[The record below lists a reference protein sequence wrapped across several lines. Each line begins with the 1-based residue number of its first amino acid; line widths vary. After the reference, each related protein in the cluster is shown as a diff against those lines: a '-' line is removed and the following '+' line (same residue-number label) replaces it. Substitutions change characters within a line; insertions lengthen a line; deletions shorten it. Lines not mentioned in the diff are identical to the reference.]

1 MNISRNLFL
10 LPRLSTLLCSKTFS
24 SSAWAW
30 SGHNK
35 WSKIKHKKSAN
46 DQARSKQVG
55 KISQGITMTVRTEGS
70 NPDMNIRLAT
80 LLEQA
85 RKNSIPKS
93 VIETAMKRGSGGGG
107 ADGNLMQALDYEAMH
122 PSGVGFIVE
131 TITDNRTRAA
141 ANIKHVLKKYGA
153 SLSNARFLFT
163 KKGKIEVNQPVDR
176 PSMELGNVL
185 DDAIEAG
192 AEDIVQRPKELTDE
206 EDEGQ
211 YVILTEPTSLNEVAQ
226 YFRSQK
232 YEIKDSR
239 MIYVPV
245 PDTAID
251 LQTNEQAKD
260 QMQNLID
267 ELYDIDDV
275 MYIHTSA
282 ANSHYLPLNN

>member
-1 MNISRNLFL
+1 MNLLRNLFSP
-10 LPRLSTLLCSKTFS
+10 PRLRTLACYKTFS

-35 WSKIKHKKSAN
+35 WSKIKHKKTAN

-55 KISQGITMTVRTEGS
+55 KISQGITMAVRTEGT

-107 ADGNLMQALDYEAMH
+107 ADGIIMQALDYEGMH

-131 TITDNRTRAA
+131 TITDNRSRAA
-141 ANIKHVLKKYGA
+141 ANIKHILKKHSA
-153 SLSNARFLFT
+153 SLSNAKFLFS
-163 KKGKIEVNQPVDR
+163 KKGKVEMNPPADR
-176 PSMELGNVL
+176 LSMELGNVL

-192 AEDIVQRPKELTDE
+192 AEDVVQRPKELVDE

-211 YVILTEPTSLNEVAQ
+211 FVILAEPASLNEVAQ
-226 YFRSQK
+226 YFRSK
-232 YEIKDSR
+232 NYEIKDSR

-245 PDTAID
+245 SDTAID
-251 LQTNEQAKD
+251 LQTNEQAKE
-260 QMQNLID
+260 QMQNLVD
-267 ELYDIDDV
+267 DLYDIEDV

-282 ANSHYLPLNN
+282 ANSHYLPLSS

>member
-1 MNISRNLFL
+1 MNISRNLFS
-10 LPRLSTLLCSKTFS
+10 LPGLRTLTWCKSFS
-24 SSAWAW
+24 SSAWSW

-55 KISQGITMTVRTEGS
+55 KISQSITMTARTEGT
-70 NPDMNIRLAT
+70 NPDVNIRLAT

-93 VIETAMKRGSGGGG
+93 VIETAIKRGSGGGA
-107 ADGNLMQALDYEAMH
+107 ADGNIMQTLDYEGMH

-131 TITDNRTRAA
+131 TITDNRARTA
-141 ANIKHVLKKYGA
+141 ANVKHILKKHGA
-153 SLSNARFLFT
+153 SLSNAKFLFT
-163 KKGKIEVNQPVDR
+163 KAGKVEVNPPADR
-176 PSMELGNVL
+176 LSMELGNVL

-192 AEDIVQRPKELTDE
+192 AEDIVQRPEEYIDE

-211 YVILTEPTSLNEVAQ
+211 FVILTEPASLNEVAQ

-239 MIYVPV
+239 MIYVPIS
-245 PDTAID
+245 DTAID
-251 LQTNEQAKD
+251 LQSNEQAKE
-260 QMQNLID
+260 QIQNLLD
-267 ELYDIDDV
+267 ELYDIEDV

-282 ANSHYLPLNN
+282 INSHYLPLSS